1 MQDIR
6 YYASNQLFICILLSL
21 VIGGFSSFFVINGGS
36 QEVYLT
42 LFGMAI
48 VSMMLIV
55 PAQVLYSSSSR
66 WSHDKVEMLRLTAL
80 SPLQVV
86 LGRFGAAMILN
97 FILCATLLPFMA
109 ITFLVPGGSITSL
122 LLTWVLV
129 LTASAIAVACTI
141 GVSWLTRIQWLQNL
155 IRLGWTL
162 ILLQVVAPLT
172 VVPYQLMQA
181 LNQNEL
187 DPRLIRLC
195 FGVGGAVFTQPV
207 LFGAA
212 DRTFATSRREPVH
225 SLRTTLLLFWCFCFL
240 TLVAFV
246 INELSTTSFVGLTAN
261 YLIEPAVFALIS
273 CGVCS
278 LFFVLENR
286 RVGRRVLIDL
296 PSNRLRR
303 ILFIPLLPGP
313 GAAVLFFFLLSLP
326 IVISGELTLLFVGL
340 PKGSLITTFAW
351 LFAFIA
357 FGPVW
362 FHRIKGLK
370 TLLRRRVLL
379 GLWSFLVV
387 LFFGMLNGFAE
398 VYGRDS
404 IRDCKKQ
411 KAIDSWHDCSGLE
424 EQHEL
429 FQLLVNPVEG
439 YEEMVSV
446 SSVKGLL
453 LTQSVVLIVLSL
465 LLCWPSIFD
474 ALRRLLA
481 KEPLLHSDYDL
492 APPDDAK
499 ERLSDQMQHQGEA

>member
-1 MQDIR
+1 M
-6 YYASNQLFICILLSL
+6 
-21 VIGGFSSFFVINGGS
+21 
-36 QEVYLT
+36 
-42 LFGMAI
+42 
-48 VSMMLIV
+48 
-55 PAQVLYSSSSR
+55 
-66 WSHDKVEMLRLTAL
+66 
-80 SPLQVV
+80 
-86 LGRFGAAMILN
+86 
-97 FILCATLLPFMA
+97 
-109 ITFLVPGGSITSL
+109 
-122 LLTWVLV
+122 
-129 LTASAIAVACTI
+129 
-141 GVSWLTRIQWLQNL
+141 SWLTRIQWLQNL

-187 DPRLIRLC
+187 DPRLIQAVLWG
-195 FGVGGAVFTQPV
+195 GVG
-207 LFGAA
+207 LFLLSLFFLALPIV
-212 DRTFATSRREPVH
+212 RLRHRREPVQSPSH
-225 SLRTTLLLFWCFCFL
+225 NDALVLVLLFFDAGCFCYQR
-240 TLVAFV
+240 
-246 INELSTTSFVGLTAN
+246 STTSFVGLTAN
-261 YLIEPAVFALIS
+261 YLIDPAVFALIS

-313 GAAVLFFFLLSLP
+313 GAAVLFFFVLSLP
-326 IVISGELTLLFVGL
+326 IVISGELILLFVGL

-362 FHRIKGLK
+362 FHCIKGLK

-439 YEEMVSV
+439 YEEWY
-446 SSVKGLL
+446 LFR
-453 LTQSVVLIVLSL
+453 
-465 LLCWPSIFD
+465 P
-474 ALRRLLA
+474 
-481 KEPLLHSDYDL
+481 
-492 APPDDAK
+492 
-499 ERLSDQMQHQGEA
+499 